1 MNERDVDDGLL
12 MHAWATDLFP
22 ICRSLTGEGVRT
34 TLAYLGNLL
43 PGLHVHSA
51 ATGTKAFDWVV
62 PEEWIIRSGYVA
74 DMDGNV
80 LIDFKDSNL
89 HIVGYSIAVDLVVS
103 REVLFDHLYSLPEQ
117 PDAIPYIT
125 SYYSRTWGFCCT
137 DNQRQLLL
145 DSQYR
150 VFIDSEL
157 TNGSLN
163 YGELFI
169 PGKSEEEVFIS
180 TYVCHP
186 SMANNELSGPV
197 VSTRL
202 AQHVLSLSERHYSY
216 RFVFIPETIG
226 SIVFL
231 SRNLDHLKQNVFAGF
246 NVSCVGDDRAYSFL
260 PSRSGNTVS
269 DQIAKHVLRHIDAS
283 YAKYTWLD
291 RGSDERQYCA
301 PFVDLPIASIMRTKY
316 GMYPEYHTSLD
327 DLVNVVTPSGLQGG
341 YNALRKSLEIL
352 ERNFFPKVA
361 VYCEPQLGKRGLYPN
376 VSTKTS
382 GATVKLMMDTISR
395 CDGTCSVLDIAD
407 ALEQPFDVIFD
418 IVDKLRDHSLVRDG
432 DC

>member
-43 PGLHVHSA
+43 PGLHVHSV

-202 AQHVLSLSERHYSY
+202 AQHVLSLSERH
-216 RFVFIPETIG
+216 
-226 SIVFL
+226 
-231 SRNLDHLKQNVFAGF
+231 
-246 NVSCVGDDRAYSFL
+246 
-260 PSRSGNTVS
+260 
-269 DQIAKHVLRHIDAS
+269 
-283 YAKYTWLD
+283 
-291 RGSDERQYCA
+291 
-301 PFVDLPIASIMRTKY
+301 
-316 GMYPEYHTSLD
+316 
-327 DLVNVVTPSGLQGG
+327 
-341 YNALRKSLEIL
+341 
-352 ERNFFPKVA
+352 
-361 VYCEPQLGKRGLYPN
+361 
-376 VSTKTS
+376 
-382 GATVKLMMDTISR
+382 
-395 CDGTCSVLDIAD
+395 
-407 ALEQPFDVIFD
+407 
-418 IVDKLRDHSLVRDG
+418 
-432 DC
+432 